1 MNSTQFDW
9 IREIQDVSNRL
20 KDYFENLEQSRPQ
33 ERRHQQPP
41 PPPAPPRPAHI
52 SMPSDLYS
60 DGANVIVEI
69 EVPGARKED
78 LKIEFAN
85 GRLEVSGERKAAH
98 PSGASLHRQERT
110 FGTFHKQIS
119 FPKDL
124 ELDVEHIAA
133 SYQDGILRITL
144 PKRGAA
150 EEKISITIE

>member
-85 GRLEVSGERKAAH
+85 GRLEVSGER
-98 PSGASLHRQERT
+98 
-110 FGTFHKQIS
+110 
-119 FPKDL
+119 
-124 ELDVEHIAA
+124 
-133 SYQDGILRITL
+133 
-144 PKRGAA
+144 
-150 EEKISITIE
+150 